1 MTIDVLLVDDHPVV
15 LDGVAAALAREP
27 DLRVVARATSLEG
40 ARVALESTPPDVVL
54 VDVRLP
60 DGSGL
65 DLVAEATAHG
75 ARPAWVILSA
85 FETPQYVAAALEIG
99 AVGYFLKSAPTRE
112 IVAAVRVAARGGLA
126 FTAAQL
132 AAARREAFFRLTP
145 IDREIV
151 RWLLAGKS
159 NDEIG
164 ADVGVAERTVEVH
177 LSRLYARV
185 GVASRTE
192 LALLA
197 EREGWLDLP
206 AR

>member
-1 MTIDVLLVDDHPVV
+1 MTIEVLVIDDHPVV
-15 LDGVAAALAREP
+15 LDGVVAALAKES
-27 DLRVVARATSLEG
+27 DMRVVAQATTLEG
-40 ARVALESTPPDVVL
+40 ARAALESTPPDVVL

-65 DLVAEATAHG
+65 DLVAEATARG
-75 ARPAWVILSA
+75 TRPAWVILSA

-112 IVAAVRVAARGGLA
+112 IVAAIRMAAKGGLA

-132 AAARREAFFRLTP
+132 AAARRAASFRLTP

-177 LSRLYARV
+177 LSRLYARA

-206 AR
+206 VE